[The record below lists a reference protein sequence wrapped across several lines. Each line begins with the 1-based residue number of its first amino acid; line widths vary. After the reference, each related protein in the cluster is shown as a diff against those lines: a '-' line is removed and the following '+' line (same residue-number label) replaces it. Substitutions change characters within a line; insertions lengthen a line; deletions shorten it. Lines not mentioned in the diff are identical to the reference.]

1 MRGLQQAGQCLEA
14 PPRSPHC
21 HALGLD
27 HAWPLLPQ
35 AIVDIATLTGACMIA
50 LGNGVGGMYA
60 STDALAAQ
68 LQEASTASGAPPVP
82 AAAAAVSAASAA

>member
-1 MRGLQQAGQCLEA
+1 
-14 PPRSPHC
+14 
-21 HALGLD
+21 
-27 HAWPLLPQ
+27 
-35 AIVDIATLTGACMIA
+35 MIA